1 MDKRQK
7 AVAFALSWVIEWIM
21 QSKGAIL
28 FICGLMLL
36 GTTVCIGLILY
47 YGG

>member
-1 MDKRQK
+1 MMN
-7 AVAFALSWVIEWIM
+7 FFEWIM

-36 GTTVCIGLILY
+36 GTTVCMGLILY